1 MFMKAAKS
9 KRVLGTLQTSPP
21 IISSLLR
28 DTQQK
33 KKVHLRESMLC
44 SVRRSFKFEVTSFN
58 CYGT

>member
-33 KKVHLRESMLC
+33 KVHLRESMLG
-44 SVRRSFKFEVTSFN
+44 SVHRSFKFEVTSFN